1 MIIAMTQI
9 RTMTARDAP
18 SVSRLLGESWRRTY
32 SPIMGP
38 ETTARLSDD
47 KHAPARL
54 AAELLDDNK
63 MSFVAERP
71 DGSIAGYAMAA
82 MDDRGDVLLDRLHI
96 DKTEFGSG
104 LATDLLH
111 AVLAAHAGIPSIA
124 LEVIE
129 GNDRAIAFYRKHGF
143 EAVERRPAAHGVGGH
158 ASVIMRRLLS
168 RA

>member
-1 MIIAMTQI
+1 MVQIRAMTKGDL
-9 RTMTARDAP
+9 AA
-18 SVSRLLGESWRRTY
+18 VSQLLGQSWRRTY
-32 SPIMGP
+32 SPIMGA

-47 KHAPARL
+47 KHAPDKL
-54 AAELLDDNK
+54 AAELADDDK

-82 MDDRGDVLLDRLHI
+82 MDDRGDVMLDRLHI
-96 DKTEFGSG
+96 EPEEYGSG

-111 AVLAAHAGIPSIA
+111 AVLAAHAGIASIA

-143 EAVERRPAAHGVGGH
+143 EVVERRPAAHGVGGH
-158 ASVIMRRLLS
+158 ASLIMRRPLP
-168 RA
+168 

>member
-1 MIIAMTQI
+1 MIRIRAMTGK
-9 RTMTARDAP
+9 DVP

-32 SPIMGP
+32 SPILGT
-38 ETTARLSDD
+38 ETTTRLSDD
-47 KHAPARL
+47 KHAPERL
-54 AAELLDDNK
+54 AAELADDNK

-71 DGSIAGYAMAA
+71 DSSIAGYAMAK
-82 MDDRGDVLLDRLHI
+82 MDATGDVMLDRLHI
-96 DKTEFGSG
+96 DKSEFGTG
-104 LATDLLH
+104 LAADLLH

-143 EAVERRPAAHGVGGH
+143 EVVERRPAAHGVGGH
-158 ASVIMRRLLS
+158 ASLIMRRPLP

>member
-1 MIIAMTQI
+1 MTHIRAMTKNDL
-9 RTMTARDAP
+9 AE
-18 SVSRLLGESWRRTY
+18 VSRLLGQSWRRTY
-32 SPIMGP
+32 SAIMGP
-38 ETTARLSDD
+38 DTTARLSDD
-47 KHAPARL
+47 KHAPEKL
-54 AAELLDDNK
+54 AVELEDNDK

-82 MDDRGDVLLDRLHI
+82 MDDGGDVMLDRLHI
-96 DKTEFGSG
+96 EPNEFGTG

-129 GNDRAIAFYRKHGF
+129 GNDRAIAFYQKHGF

-158 ASVIMRRLLS
+158 ASLIMRRLLP

>member
-1 MIIAMTQI
+1 MVQIRAMTENDV
-9 RTMTARDAP
+9 A

-32 SPIMGP
+32 SSILGP
-38 ETTARLSDD
+38 ENTARLSDD
-47 KHAPARL
+47 KHAPERL

-96 DKTEFGSG
+96 DKSEFGSG

-111 AVLAAHAGIPSIA
+111 AVLVAHAGIPSIA

-129 GNDRAIAFYRKHGF
+129 GNDQAIAFYRKHGF
-143 EAVERRPAAHGVGGH
+143 EVVEHRPAAHGVAGH
-158 ASVIMRRLLS
+158 ASLIMRRLLS

>member
-1 MIIAMTQI
+1 MTQI
-9 RTMTARDAP
+9 RAMTERDLP

-32 SPIMGP
+32 SSIMGP

-47 KHAPARL
+47 KHAPERL
-54 AAELLDDNK
+54 AAELVDDNK
-63 MSFVAERP
+63 MSFVAERT
-71 DGSIAGYAMAA
+71 DGTIAGYAMAE
-82 MDDRGDVLLDRLHI
+82 MDGTGDVMLDRLHI
-96 DKTEFGSG
+96 DKSAFGTG
-104 LATDLLH
+104 LAADLLH

-143 EAVERRPAAHGVGGH
+143 EVVERRAAAHGVGGH
-158 ASVIMRRLLS
+158 ASLIMRRPLS